1 MSNEVIFSRAAPEQE
16 VLVENPDA
24 KPWFASKG
32 VQGGIVAVVMWLL
45 TLVSIDATALE
56 VQTIVASVTA
66 IVGALASIW
75 GIIGRLTAKKP
86 IK

>member
-1 MSNEVIFSRAAPEQE
+1 MSNEVIVSRAADE
-16 VLVENPDA
+16 VVVENPDA
-24 KPWFASKG
+24 KSWFASKG

-45 TLVSIDATALE
+45 TLVGLDLTQLE
-56 VQTIVASVTA
+56 VETIVAAGVA

>member
-1 MSNEVIFSRAAPEQE
+1 MSNEVIITRPADE
-16 VLVENPDA
+16 VVVENPDA
-24 KPWFASKG
+24 KSWFASKG
-32 VQGGIVAVVMWLL
+32 VQGGIAAVLMWLF
-45 TLVSIDATALE
+45 TLVSIDATTLE
-56 VQTIVASVTA
+56 VETIVASVTA

>member
-1 MSNEVIFSRAAPEQE
+1 MSNEVIVSRAADE
-16 VLVENPDA
+16 VVVENPDA
-24 KPWFASKG
+24 KSWFASKG

-45 TLVSIDATALE
+45 TLVGLDLTALE
-56 VQTIVASVTA
+56 VETIVAAGVA

>member
-1 MSNEVIFSRAAPEQE
+1 MSNEVIVSRPADE
-16 VLVENPDA
+16 VVVENPDA
-24 KPWFASKG
+24 KSWFASKG
-32 VQGGIVAVVMWLL
+32 VQGGIVAVLMWLL

-56 VQTIVASVTA
+56 VETLVASAVS

>member
-1 MSNEVIFSRAAPEQE
+1 MSNEVIVSRAAEE
-16 VLVENPDA
+16 VVVENPDA
-24 KPWFASKG
+24 KSWFASKG

-45 TLVSIDATALE
+45 TLVSVDATTLE
-56 VQTIVASVTA
+56 VETVVSSVIA
-66 IVGALASIW
+66 IIGALASIW